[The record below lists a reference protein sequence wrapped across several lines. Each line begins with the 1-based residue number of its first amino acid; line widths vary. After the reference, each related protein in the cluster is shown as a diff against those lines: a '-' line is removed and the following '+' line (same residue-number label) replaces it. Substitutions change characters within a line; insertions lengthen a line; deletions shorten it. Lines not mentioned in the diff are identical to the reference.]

1 MNYNYI
7 LTTNETY
14 DKFEFYFLLLQEFVI
29 ELIDIL
35 KVNIMLLSPFIL
47 PLLIGYIIGKIH
59 YNRNTYYEN
68 MENKITEI
76 NDKLSKCDNLLSES
90 FNNELDNIDFIMN
103 NNYSKLNEKIL
114 IMNDKIESIQIHMSI
129 LNELVYSEINNNNI
143 SRTNTIEKM
152 TNLIAPLEKRIIAIE
167 TKENYVLIGYRKS
180 TDIPVFVST
189 EITKLSNEE
198 IKKYD
203 LYGTCIILPLLTS
216 LPKLKEINMTQ
227 LGGLWLSFEK
237 IIVKKP
243 GADKLM
249 YEGVNVQPG
258 CHFYSLYKHNI
269 PKIESFCNSI
279 GVKLIFN
286 SERNDEKI
294 Y

>member
-14 DKFEFYFLLLQEFVI
+14 EKFEFYFLLLQEFVI
-29 ELIDIL
+29 ELIDIV
-35 KVNIMLLSPFIL
+35 KVNFMLLAPFIL
-47 PLLIGYIIGKIH
+47 PLLVGYVFGKKD
-59 YNRNTYYEN
+59 YNKDTFYEN

-103 NNYSKLNEKIL
+103 NNYSKLNKQIL

-167 TKENYVLIGYRKS
+167 TKENYVLIGYRKKRDDNR
-180 TDIPVFVST
+180 DIPVFVST
-189 EITKLSNEE
+189 EITKISYEE
-198 IKKYD
+198 IQKYD
-203 LYGTCIILPLLTS
+203 LSDTCIILPLLSS
-216 LPKLKEINMTQ
+216 LPKLKEIHMIDLKNVQ
-227 LGGLWLSFEK
+227 IWLSFEK
-237 IIVKKP
+237 LKNRQ
-243 GADKLM
+243 D
-249 YEGVNVQPG
+249 VQSSTV
-258 CHFYSLYKHNI
+258 YSCFNDDTKTTLYKQNI
-269 PKIESFCNSI
+269 SKIESFCNSI
-279 GVKLIFN
+279 GVKLIFTP
-286 SERNDEKI
+286 
-294 Y
+294 

>member
-14 DKFEFYFLLLQEFVI
+14 EKFEFYFLLLQEFVI
-29 ELIDIL
+29 ELIDIV

-47 PLLIGYIIGKIH
+47 PLLVGYIIGKIH
-59 YNRNTYYEN
+59 YNRNQYYEDLN
-68 MENKITEI
+68 NKITEI

-103 NNYSKLNEKIL
+103 NNYSKLNEQIL

-167 TKENYVLIGYRKS
+167 TKENYVLIGYRIN
-180 TDIPVFVST
+180 TNIPVFVST

-198 IKKYD
+198 IQKYH
-203 LYGTCIILPLLTS
+203 LHETCIILPLLTS
-216 LPKLKEINMTQ
+216 LPKLKEIHMRQ
-227 LGGLWLSFEK
+227 LEGLWLSFEK
-237 IIVKKP
+237 IILKKP
-243 GADKLM
+243 GTDKLM
-249 YEGVNVQPG
+249 YAGIHIPPG
-258 CHFYSLYKHNI
+258 SNYTLPKDSLYKHNI

-279 GVKLIFN
+279 GVKLIFTP
-286 SERNDEKI
+286 
-294 Y
+294 